1 MFSCR
6 EFNVIVSAISI
17 SVSYRI
23 FQFSVSSIVSL
34 CRLEVILTFS
44 LNFIVN
50 LSSSYS
56 LIIAWSSNLRLLRV
70 LLLAVT
76 EIYYVELDYEH
87 CYCTELLYTRQSL
100 NLI

>member
-1 MFSCR
+1 MLLSR
-6 EFNVIVSAISI
+6 SISL

-56 LIIAWSSNLRLLRV
+56 LIIAL
-70 LLLAVT
+70 
-76 EIYYVELDYEH
+76 
-87 CYCTELLYTRQSL
+87 SL
-100 NLI
+100 NLYIYFVYYYLLLLRSTTLNVLN